1 MKNIILEE
9 MKTIKGE
16 PFQVPD
22 PNSEEPKLK
31 DTTDLVELLELLVF
45 NLPRAKLTMK
55 DSIEA
60 GRVYQQFQETRE
72 NGILKLE
79 DEGHRWMREKV
90 NEFGPLMYGINAAIL
105 YEALD
110 HFERK
115 HEPKDKAT
123 KDSKD
128 E

>member
-1 MKNIILEE
+1 MKNIILED

-60 GRVYQQFQETRE
+60 GRIYQQFQEGRE

-79 DEGHRWMREKV
+79 DEEHKWMREKV

-115 HEPKDKAT
+115 HEPKDKKT
-123 KDSKD
+123 EDSKG